1 LAESLNQA
9 KQMAV
14 HRPYEKAIGG
24 NQRPPPVVINAPTAG
39 MTLTVSPLTNQMGA
53 TPGIAV
59 VTVGNQSSSP
69 PSTQATPS
77 STRMRPKL
85 QLTNKEINMPET
97 YLRRYA
103 AVQKRNAVAAI
114 LDYTDE
120 EWESLKALKGAN
132 AVERSQTAL
141 ANDINS
147 GALVMK
153 KETLGGTIDKGMA

>member
-1 LAESLNQA
+1 
-9 KQMAV
+9 
-14 HRPYEKAIGG
+14 
-24 NQRPPPVVINAPTAG
+24 
-39 MTLTVSPLTNQMGA
+39 
-53 TPGIAV
+53 
-59 VTVGNQSSSP
+59 
-69 PSTQATPS
+69 
-77 STRMRPKL
+77 
-85 QLTNKEINMPET
+85 MPET